1 MLELIL
7 TAVVCILTW
16 LVLRGGW
23 RQDLVVLD
31 LRPKGEALL
40 LGVASVALAVYF
52 IGPYGGVALIISV
65 MVHEFGHVAAFRV
78 AGHPDA
84 RFRLIPMFGGVAIS
98 DKAPKSQLHQFYISI
113 MGPGICLALMLL
125 AYIMDYALE
134 ETWPEASYFFWR
146 LMTITAALNFF
157 NMLPLWPL
165 DGGKIVHI
173 LTHAISPA
181 LSHYVTLAM
190 SAALVGLALILQ
202 SVFLFIFAAISAQ
215 SAFSASHGARM
226 GHRLKPG
233 QAITAFFAY
242 ITMLTAFGMGGID
255 LILRMF
261 F

>member
-7 TAVVCILTW
+7 IAVVCILTW

-23 RQDLVVLD
+23 QQKLAVLD

-40 LGVASVALAVYF
+40 LGIASVALAVYF

-98 DKAPKSQLHQFYISI
+98 NKAPKSQLHQFYISI
-113 MGPGICLALMLL
+113 MGPGICLALMLVSFV
-125 AYIMDYALE
+125 MDHALE
-134 ETWPEASYFFWR
+134 GIWPNASYFFWR
-146 LMTITAALNFF
+146 LATITAALNFF

-173 LTHAISPA
+173 LTHAISPTLA
-181 LSHYVTLAM
+181 HFTILAM
-190 SAALVGLALILQ
+190 SAALVGLALLWQ

-215 SAFSASHGARM
+215 SAFSASHGGRM
-226 GHRLKPG
+226 GHSLKPG

-242 ITMLTAFGMGGID
+242 ITMLAAFGMGGID
-255 LILRMF
+255 MIIRMF